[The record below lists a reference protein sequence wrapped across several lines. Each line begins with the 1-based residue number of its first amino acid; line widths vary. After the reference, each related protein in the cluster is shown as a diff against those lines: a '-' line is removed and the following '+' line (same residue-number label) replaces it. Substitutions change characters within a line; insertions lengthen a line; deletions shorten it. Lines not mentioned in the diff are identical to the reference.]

1 MIDALTIILKREY
14 ELLVFK
20 SYEETIEKDFSNINV
35 ALLDIKIAYQDGREI
50 FSLLKAKYPQ
60 MKIIFHSAY
69 PGNNENA
76 KRAESLPH
84 DGYLTKGN
92 YDILELLNT
101 IKKSILTIHGITP
114 DWEGIENLGKKIIPK
129 GKQKWLEIKHSIHT
143 MV

>member
-1 MIDALTIILKREY
+1 MISQSESIFDSIADRKDEDVSNKKPLLIIDDNQDVIDALTVILKREY

-35 ALLDIKIAYQDGREI
+35 ALLDIKIAYQDGIEI
-50 FSLLKAKYPQ
+50 FSLLKTKYPQ

-92 YDILELLNT
+92 Y
-101 IKKSILTIHGITP
+101 GIIAP
-114 DWEGIENLGKKIIPK
+114 VKNK
-129 GKQKWLEIKHSIHT
+129 
-143 MV
+143 

>member
-1 MIDALTIILKREY
+1 MISQLESIFNSIADSKGEDVSNKKPLLIIDDNQDVIDALTVILKREY

-20 SYEETIEKDFSNINV
+20 SYEETIEKKFSNINV
-35 ALLDIKIAYQDGREI
+35 ALLDIKIAYQDGIEI
-50 FSLLKAKYPQ
+50 FSLLKTKYPQ

-92 YDILELLNT
+92 YGIMELLDT
-101 IKKSILTIHGITP
+101 IRKTFLKTT
-114 DWEGIENLGKKIIPK
+114 E
-129 GKQKWLEIKHSIHT
+129 
-143 MV
+143 